1 MNKSVYFDNAA
12 TTFPKP
18 EEVYIFM
25 DKFYREYGV
34 NVGRGQHKLAF
45 TASNLIAET
54 RILLQD
60 LFHCPNKKVVFTH
73 TATEALNIILQG
85 LPIDDNYNIYLS
97 PFEHN
102 SVTRV
107 ISYLQS
113 IYKLNIYTLLLD
125 KTTFTYDLEKIKYQF
140 AENKPNIVVV
150 SHASNVCGVV
160 APIYD
165 ICVLSK
171 PYEAINIIDMSQTA
185 GLIDTDLSSDAFDFA
200 VFAGHKT
207 LYGPLGIAG
216 FTCSGKVKPAP
227 LLYGG
232 TGVDSANQSLPETI
246 PERYEVASPN
256 IMAISGLNAAL
267 KWIDKV
273 GIKSILEKEKINHKR
288 LLEVLRNFDNIRIV
302 SPTNE
307 DTTIGVVSCVFDGY
321 SSDSIGQILT
331 EHDIAVRTGLHCAP
345 SAHQFLGTF
354 PSGTVRFSVSYFN
367 DDSDFEKLQ
376 EVLEYIEDNT

>member
-1 MNKSVYFDNAA
+1 MVQTVYFDNAA

-18 EEVYIFM
+18 EEVYLFT

-45 TASNLIAET
+45 TASNLVADT
-54 RILLQD
+54 RLLLQN

-73 TATEALNIILQG
+73 TATEALNVILQG
-85 LPIDDNYNIYLS
+85 LSISDGYNIYLS

-102 SVTRV
+102 AVTRV
-107 ISYLQS
+107 IKHLQS
-113 IYKLNIYTLLLD
+113 IYKLNIHILKVDRGTL
-125 KTTFTYDLEKIKYQF
+125 TYDLEKIKYQF
-140 AENKPNIVVV
+140 AEYKPNIVVM

-160 APIYD
+160 APINE
-165 ICVLSK
+165 ICNLSK
-171 PYEAINIIDMSQTA
+171 VYDAINVIDMAQTA
-185 GLIDTDLSSDAFDFA
+185 GLIDTDLSSDIIDFA

-207 LYGPLGIAG
+207 LYGPLGVAG
-216 FTCSGKVKPAP
+216 FIGSEAVMPAP

-232 TGVDSANQSLPETI
+232 TGIDSANQNLPETI

-267 KWIDKV
+267 KWIEKV
-273 GIKSILEKEKINHKR
+273 SVKSIFEKEKKNHR
-288 LLEVLRNFDNIRIV
+288 ILLSILKKFGNVKIV
-302 SPTNE
+302 SPTDE
-307 DTTIGVVSCVFDGY
+307 GLSIGVVSCVFDGY
-321 SSDSIGQILT
+321 SSDSIGKILN

-345 SAHQFLGTF
+345 FAHQFLGTF

-367 DDSDFEKLQ
+367 DDSDFEKMQ
-376 EVLEYIEDNT
+376 KVLEFIEENG